1 MGRFSGLD
9 SARRSSREFTELLKQ
24 EKKQEKRIVFTEFS
38 IMEAPTTPRND
49 TNGQGTAAGASPPA
63 VAPNSPGGE
72 GA

>member
-24 EKKQEKRIVFTEFS
+24 EKKQEKPEQLTQFTE
-38 IMEAPTTPRND
+38 MEATTTPPRN
-49 TNGQGTAAGASPPA
+49 TNGQGKAAGDTPA
-63 VAPNSPGGE
+63 QTRPDEPVGE